1 MKAAYSVA
9 AERLRKDGGGGIVA
23 AVDATVNKAL
33 GTRFSVTGFPTL
45 KYFEN
50 GVFRH
55 NYDGA
60 RTAQDIYEFVSSG
73 GGGSKKDE
81 L

>member
-9 AERLRKDGGGGIVA
+9 AERLAKDGGGIVA
-23 AVDATVNKAL
+23 AIDATVNKAL
-33 GTRFSVTGFPTL
+33 GTRFSVNGFPTL

-50 GVFRH
+50 GVYRQD
-55 NYDGA
+55 YDGE
-60 RTAQDIYEFVSSG
+60 RTADDIFAFVKSG
-73 GGGSKKDE
+73 GVIKKDE